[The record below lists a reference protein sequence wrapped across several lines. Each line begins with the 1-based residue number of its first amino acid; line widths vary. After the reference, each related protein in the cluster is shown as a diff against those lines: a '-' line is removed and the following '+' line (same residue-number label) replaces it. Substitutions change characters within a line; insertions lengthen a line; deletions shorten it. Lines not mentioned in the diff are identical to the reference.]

1 MPQGN
6 RGGRGRMSWAVLL
19 TLLSDCLLAI
29 VLFVLFWYV
38 ARVSR
43 NVQGVLT
50 WGAAHLIY
58 TIGAT
63 LFDAGTATF
72 SEAGLATAAMLSTH
86 LGSAVLCGGMAGLGW
101 AIARFTRRRAL
112 HPAEFAVV
120 PMAVAVPLLVWGLGG
135 AWEAQSVALNC
146 VELLVLLWILWNLR
160 VLREDPYRLPAR
172 MMMAGCALLATL
184 YGSVV
189 PGWSFSQFGFDE
201 IWVSADL
208 SIWFMLNFCMLM
220 LSSFRAAESLKLS
233 AMFDPLTS
241 ALNRRGLHGELSTWL
256 ERNDRG
262 LTVIAIDLDHF
273 KTVNDRHG
281 HDTGDRVL
289 QRFSETVRSGLRSDQ
304 LFARMGGEEFA
315 VVTVGTD
322 REAARQLAERLR
334 NQMMRLDFSPPE
346 GRPFRVTISLGI
358 AIGDSEGEPF
368 AELMRRADDALYMA
382 KRKGRNRVEMHP

>member
-1 MPQGN
+1 
-6 RGGRGRMSWAVLL
+6 MSLSVLL
-19 TLLSDCLLAI
+19 TLLSDCLLSV

-50 WGAAHLIY
+50 WGTAHLFY
-58 TIGAT
+58 TLGAT
-63 LFDAGTATF
+63 LLDAGTASF
-72 SEAGLATAAMLSTH
+72 ESAGLDAAAALSTH
-86 LGSAVLCGGMAGLGW
+86 LGAALLCGGMAALGW
-101 AIARFTRRRAL
+101 AIVRFVQRRPL
-112 HPAEFAVV
+112 HAGETAAV
-120 PMAVAVPLLVWGLGG
+120 PIAAGVPLLVWALGG
-135 AWEAQSVALNC
+135 DWDAQSVVLNC
-146 VELLVLLWILWNLR
+146 VELVVLLWMLWHLR
-160 VLREDPYRLPAR
+160 FLREDPYRLPAR
-172 MMMAGCALLATL
+172 MMMLGCGLLAVL

-189 PGWSFSQFGFDE
+189 PGWSFSEFGFDE
-201 IWVSADL
+201 IWVSVDL

-241 ALNRRGLHGELSTWL
+241 ALNRRGLHGELGTWL
-256 ERNDRG
+256 ERNDHG

-273 KTVNDRHG
+273 KTINDRHG

-289 QRFSETVRSGLRSDQ
+289 QRFSETVRGCLRSDQ

-315 VVTVGTD
+315 VVTAGTD

-334 NQMMRLDFSPPE
+334 NQMMRLDISPAE

-358 AIGDSEGEPF
+358 AVGEGEGEPF
-368 AELMRRADDALYMA
+368 VELMRRADDALYLA

>member
-1 MPQGN
+1 
-6 RGGRGRMSWAVLL
+6 MSLSVLL
-19 TLLSDCLLAI
+19 TLLSDCLLSV

-50 WGAAHLIY
+50 WGTAHLFY
-58 TIGAT
+58 TLGAT
-63 LFDAGTATF
+63 LLDAGTASF
-72 SEAGLATAAMLSTH
+72 ESAGLEAAAALSTH
-86 LGSAVLCGGMAGLGW
+86 LGAALLCGGMAALGW
-101 AIARFTRRRAL
+101 AIVRFVQRRPL
-112 HPAEFAVV
+112 HAGETAAV
-120 PMAVAVPLLVWGLGG
+120 PIAAGVPLLVWALGG
-135 AWEAQSVALNC
+135 DWDAQSVVLNC
-146 VELLVLLWILWNLR
+146 VELVVLLWMLWHLR
-160 VLREDPYRLPAR
+160 FLREDPYRLPAR
-172 MMMAGCALLATL
+172 MMMLGCGLLAVL

-189 PGWSFSQFGFDE
+189 PGWSFSEFGFDE
-201 IWVSADL
+201 IWVSVDL

-241 ALNRRGLHGELSTWL
+241 ALNRRGLHGELGTWL
-256 ERNDRG
+256 ERNDHG

-273 KTVNDRHG
+273 KTINDRHG

-289 QRFSETVRSGLRSDQ
+289 QRFSETVRGCLRSDQ

-315 VVTVGTD
+315 VVTAGTD

-334 NQMMRLDFSPPE
+334 NQMMRLDISPAE

-358 AIGDSEGEPF
+358 AVGEGEGEPF
-368 AELMRRADDALYMA
+368 VELMRRADDALYLA
-382 KRKGRNRVEMHP
+382 KRKGRNRVEVHP

>member
-1 MPQGN
+1 
-6 RGGRGRMSWAVLL
+6 MSLSVLL
-19 TLLSDCLLAI
+19 TLLSDCLLSV

-50 WGAAHLIY
+50 WGTAHLFY
-58 TIGAT
+58 TLGAT
-63 LFDAGTATF
+63 LLDAGTASF
-72 SEAGLATAAMLSTH
+72 ESAGLDAAAALSTH
-86 LGSAVLCGGMAGLGW
+86 LGAALLCGGMAALGW
-101 AIARFTRRRAL
+101 AIVRFVQRRPL
-112 HPAEFAVV
+112 HAGETVAV
-120 PMAVAVPLLVWGLGG
+120 PIAAGVPLLVWALGG
-135 AWEAQSVALNC
+135 DWDAQSVVLNC
-146 VELLVLLWILWNLR
+146 VELVVLLWMLWHLR
-160 VLREDPYRLPAR
+160 FLREDPYRLPAR
-172 MMMAGCALLATL
+172 MMMLGCGLLAVL

-189 PGWSFSQFGFDE
+189 PGWSFSEFGFDE
-201 IWVSADL
+201 IWVSVDL

-241 ALNRRGLHGELSTWL
+241 ALNRRGLHGELGTWL
-256 ERNDRG
+256 ERNDHG

-273 KTVNDRHG
+273 KTINDRHG

-289 QRFSETVRSGLRSDQ
+289 QRFSETVRGCLRSDQ

-315 VVTVGTD
+315 VVTAGTD

-334 NQMMRLDFSPPE
+334 NQMMRLEISPAE

-358 AIGDSEGEPF
+358 AVGEGEGEPF
-368 AELMRRADDALYMA
+368 VELMRRADDALYLA
-382 KRKGRNRVEMHP
+382 KRKGRNRVEVHP